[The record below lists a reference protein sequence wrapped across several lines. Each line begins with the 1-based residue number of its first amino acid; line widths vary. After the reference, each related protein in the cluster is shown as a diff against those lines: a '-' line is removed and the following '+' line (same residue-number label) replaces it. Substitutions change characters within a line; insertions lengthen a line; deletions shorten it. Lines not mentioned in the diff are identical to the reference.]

1 MKSISMSRAPRFSA
15 CVAMMFALFS
25 AAHIELYAE
34 IANPVTADCT
44 LTSDE
49 SVDGIL
55 TVNSGVTVNLAG
67 CRLTV
72 KGLAGDGTI
81 TGAGTLYV
89 DTAGGSVENSTVALT
104 GGLKLTVGGGGTF
117 TASKASQ
124 TYTGGTEAE
133 AGTTL
138 KVGTV
143 THPFGDG
150 NATQTVTLKDNAV
163 FSFNANKNAST
174 CCYNFILCGGSTIS
188 TGSVSDRNNRHFGS
202 LTLLGDA
209 TFILGSKAMFGG
221 GNVGNPGES
230 TITLKGN
237 TLAIEM
243 EAGGDPNMASVR
255 TLDTGRIVI
264 ESGYAGMYNG
274 TAPDFRSALFET
286 ADMGFINYGNLPPL
300 LGDFRCAGMQKWYAI
315 TAAKPSV
322 YGRYYAGTFRPPLE
336 MKDGSTLDLSEVTGT
351 WSASGIVYTQA
362 KDETAAGRVSF
373 ADGAAITVD
382 LSDRTD
388 LRTIAK
394 SENPY
399 IVTWDSQPSATFT
412 LDAASYE
419 EGYRITPDS
428 TGLKVSYHQGLTI
441 IVR

>member
-1 MKSISMSRAPRFSA
+1 M
-15 CVAMMFALFS
+15 VFALFS

-34 IANPVTADCT
+34 IVNPVTADCT

-104 GGLKLTVGGGGTF
+104 GALKLTVGGGGTF
-117 TASKASQ
+117 TASKAGQS
-124 TYTGGTEAE
+124 YTGGTEASNN
-133 AGTTL
+133 TTL

-373 ADGAAITVD
+373 ADGAAITVAIGERD
-382 LSDRTD
+382 DIGSLIDSN
-388 LRTIAK
+388 
-394 SENPY
+394 SPY
-399 IVTWDSQPSATFT
+399 LVTWSEDGQPAATFA
-412 LDAASYE
+412 LDGASYDK
-419 EGYRITPDS
+419 GYRIEPDS
-428 TGLKVSYHQGLTI
+428 TGLRVRMRKSLS
-441 IVR
+441 IVVR